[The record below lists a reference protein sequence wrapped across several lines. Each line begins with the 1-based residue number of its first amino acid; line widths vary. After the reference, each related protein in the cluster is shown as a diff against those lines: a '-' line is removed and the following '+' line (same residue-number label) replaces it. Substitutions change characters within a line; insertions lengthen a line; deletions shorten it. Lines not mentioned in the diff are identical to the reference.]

1 MYRLYILILMIGL
14 FGCNNISEESNKPV
28 IGLSILPQKYLVSSI
43 ADTLADV
50 VVMVPPGASPAT
62 WEATSAQMKS
72 LGDALVYFRI
82 GHIGF
87 EKAWMAK
94 ASEINREMKIV
105 DLSENLTLRGMTY
118 NHGDHSHTGID
129 PHVWMSPGNMEI
141 MAGKVFDELQKLF
154 PQHKEQL
161 ERNYSALL
169 DEIEDTKQFAS
180 DQLSACKGETFL
192 IFHPSLG
199 YFADDYGLFQA
210 AIEYEGKEPSPA
222 HMIRIIDMAR
232 SKGIKVIF
240 VQQEFDRRN
249 AEIIANEIEGQVIVI
264 DPLSISWPDEIK
276 ALSISLKNSFQK

>member
-1 MYRLYILILMIGL
+1 MHRLYILILMIGL
-14 FGCNNISEESNKPV
+14 FGCNHISEEPGKPV
-28 IGLSILPQKYLVSSI
+28 IGLSILPQKYLVASI
-43 ADTLADV
+43 ADTLADI

-62 WEATSAQMKS
+62 WEATPAQMKS

-94 ASEINREMKIV
+94 AAEINPEMKIV
-105 DLSENLTLRGMTY
+105 DLSEDLALRGMAHD
-118 NHGDHSHTGID
+118 HGDHSHSGID

-141 MAGKVFDELQKLF
+141 MAGKVFEELQYLF
-154 PQHKEQL
+154 PQHKAQL
-161 ERNYSALL
+161 QSNYSALL
-169 DEIEDTKQFAS
+169 VEIKEAKQFAG
-180 DQLSACKGETFL
+180 DQLSAYHGETFL

-199 YFADDYGLFQA
+199 YFADDYGLLQA

-240 VQQEFDRRN
+240 VQQEFDKRN
-249 AEIIANEIEGQVIVI
+249 AEIIANEIEGQVIGI
-264 DPLSISWPDEIK
+264 NPLSISWPDEIK
-276 ALSISLKNSFQK
+276 ALSLSLKNSFQK

>member
-14 FGCNNISEESNKPV
+14 FGCNNINKEPGKPV
-28 IGLSILPQKYLVSSI
+28 IGLSILPQKYLVASI

-62 WEATSAQMKS
+62 WEATPAQMKS
-72 LGDALVYFRI
+72 LGDALIYFRI

-94 ASEINREMKIV
+94 AAEINPEMKIT
-105 DLSENLTLRGMTY
+105 DLSENLTLRGMSY
-118 NHGDHSHTGID
+118 DHGDHSHSGID

-141 MAGKVFDELQKLF
+141 MAGKVFDELLKLF
-154 PQHKEQL
+154 PQHQEFL

-169 DEIEDTKQFAS
+169 VEIEETGQFAG
-180 DQLSACKGETFL
+180 DQLSAYKGETFL

-199 YFADDYGLFQA
+199 YFADDYGLLQA
-210 AIEYEGKEPSPA
+210 AIEYEGKEPSSA
-222 HMIRIIDMAR
+222 HMIKIIDMAR

-249 AEIIANEIEGQVIVI
+249 AEIIANEIEGQVIEFN
-264 DPLSISWPDEIK
+264 PLSESWPDEIK
-276 ALSISLKNSFQK
+276 NLSLSLKNSFQK

>member
-169 DEIEDTKQFAS
+169 DEIEDSKQFAS